1 MFEQFTERARQV
13 VVLAQD
19 EARALGHD
27 YIGTEHLLLGLLREA
42 DGLGAR
48 TLRGLGVTE
57 EAAREQVRAL
67 VGQGESGTTTGQIPF
82 TPRGKQVLELSL
94 REALRLG
101 HNHIGTEHVLLG
113 LVRLDGG
120 TASAVLHALG
130 HDGETVRNEVMRQ
143 LVGVDGDDHRFAHG
157 RDAAAVARRRGRR
170 RLGVARR
177 AAGRRASVRA
187 AARRRLAPVRARSR
201 RGHPDRVGDLGRVA
215 LRSSP

>member
-1 MFEQFTERARQV
+1 MFERFTERARQV

-48 TLRGLGVTE
+48 TLNSLGVTD
-57 EAAREQVRAL
+57 EAARDQVLAL
-67 VGQGESGTTTGQIPF
+67 VGRGESGTTTGQIPF
-82 TPRGKQVLELSL
+82 SPRGKQVLELAL

-101 HNHIGTEHVLLG
+101 HDYIGTEHVLLG
-113 LVRLDGG
+113 VVLHEGG

-143 LVGVDGDDHRFAHG
+143 LG
-157 RDAAAVARRRGRR
+157 RPTATITAMPMAVARRPWPAAEDVASAEQLGGRW
-170 RLGVARR
+170 GVALPSGSQL
-177 AAGRRASVRA
+177 AVAWLLFALALGAGILIGWAIW
-187 AARRRLAPVRARSR
+187 
-201 RGHPDRVGDLGRVA
+201 GT
-215 LRSSP
+215 